1 MLFIRMY
8 FSVRALITPRL
19 KAVTGRPLKNRY
31 LGENNELL
39 RLGKRIGSPR
49 NDQNVL
55 QNDYCSDL
63 PTTTATARVRT
74 ALELRRLV
82 SGGGSRRAQVRILQ
96 TIIYFVQVFIT
107 YCRVYCKYFIPV
119 SQRLKSQNQNGGPV
133 APRYL
138 LSKKEYNC
146 ETQFYFLSPTTVR
159 L

>member
-82 SGGGSRRAQVRILQ
+82 SGGGSRRAQMTLSIFGSRDYCYR
-96 TIIYFVQVFIT
+96 TIGIDFAIRYARLFIYFFVPPT
-107 YCRVYCKYFIPV
+107 RVP
-119 SQRLKSQNQNGGPV
+119 STDHQHSTTAAASTDPLRRLEP
-133 APRYL
+133 AI
-138 LSKKEYNC
+138 
-146 ETQFYFLSPTTVR
+146 
-159 L
+159 